1 MLEAILDSQ
10 SNNRFGASESGSA
23 SRGGIK
29 IGFSDMSSQSSGWP
43 EAIKVIRDKISS
55 IRQAAQ
61 ALLADKDDV
70 VGAPSP
76 KGATADADVEMEDA

>member
-1 MLEAILDSQ
+1 MSRLAELSTRNVV
-10 SNNRFGASESGSA
+10 SVESEGPYA
-23 SRGGIK
+23 PERLL
-29 IGFSDMSSQSSGWP
+29 P

-70 VGAPSP
+70 VGAPPP